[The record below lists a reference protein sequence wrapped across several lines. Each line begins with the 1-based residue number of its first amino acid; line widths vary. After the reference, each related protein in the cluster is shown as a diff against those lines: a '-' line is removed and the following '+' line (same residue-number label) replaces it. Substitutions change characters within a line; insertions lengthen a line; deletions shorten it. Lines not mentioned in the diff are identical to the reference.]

1 MSPSSMSL
9 PRASVLQRTLPR
21 AGDRNVSLSTFGF
34 LFAEFISYYQQRVT
48 SMSDLETRLESAGR
62 DVGVRFL
69 ELVAFRDRGGKRES
83 TVVGMLQFVSG
94 PAWQCLFGKNADALE
109 KSTEQPNQYMIRE
122 DEPIT
127 NTFISMPKEYSK
139 VNVAA

>member
-1 MSPSSMSL
+1 MSRP
-9 PRASVLQRTLPR
+9 PSVLQKPLPR
-21 AGDRNVSLSTFGF
+21 GERTASLSAFGF
-34 LFAEFISYYQQRVT
+34 LFAEMITYYQGRVT
-48 SMSDLETRLESAGR
+48 SMSDLETRLEAAGR
-62 DVGVRFL
+62 DVGLRFL
-69 ELVAFRDRGGKRES
+69 ELVAFRDKAGKRET

-127 NTFISMPKEYSK
+127 NHFISMPKEYSRI
-139 VNVAA
+139 NVAA

>member
-1 MSPSSMSL
+1 MSAS
-9 PRASVLQRTLPR
+9 AAAVSVLQKPLPR
-21 AGDRNVSLSTFGF
+21 GPPHGERSVSLSTFGF
-34 LFAEFISYYQQRVT
+34 LFAEMIAYYQTRVT

-62 DVGVRFL
+62 DVGLRFL
-69 ELVAFRDRGGKRES
+69 ELVAFRDKPGKRET

-94 PAWQCLFGKNADALE
+94 PAWQCLFGKTADALE

-127 NTFISMPKEYSK
+127 NHFISMPKEYSRI
-139 VNVAA
+139 NVAA